1 MKMQCDHRVTRCA
14 HTLQQQLL
22 AGENVQARR
31 SRQLHQMY
39 HHQTGDVLRQPHENR
54 CRVQSLRQF
63 YHLRRQVDAD
73 WARALICGFGCKNA
87 GPGRD
92 VKQTY
97 TKAQMHRIEERAG
110 G

>member
-1 MKMQCDHRVTRCA
+1 
-14 HTLQQQLL
+14 
-22 AGENVQARR
+22 
-31 SRQLHQMY
+31 
-39 HHQTGDVLRQPHENR
+39 
-54 CRVQSLRQF
+54 VQSPRQF

-92 VKQTY
+92 VKQTC